1 MKKVVL
7 FLLFALTGIASVS
20 AQILI
25 KGTVVTTSNL
35 PMEGASVYVNNS
47 TIGTVTDADGNFEL
61 YLNEGKYELIVSFI
75 GYKTIITNVE
85 TTSYQKP
92 LFFKLRRATNF
103 LNEAVVTKIK
113 YDDDWRYN
121 LGRFKSAFLG
131 RTLLAS
137 QCNIMNPKV
146 LSFEFDRTTG
156 ALTAYAKEPLKIKH
170 QGLGYLIT
178 YDLVHFSLERQRVTY
193 LGFTKYQNLK
203 GSKRKQRKW
212 LKNRLIAY
220 NGSVMHFMRSL
231 RAKKLKEEGFLVHQF
246 KRVLNSDRPS
256 EETIKKARAYIAS
269 ISSKDNPVNLSRKIK
284 KPRTALDS
292 AVSTVQKVRLPKY
305 RDYLYK
311 SNVPYPDL
319 IIQNKK
325 ETLLSFENYLSI
337 IFTKES
343 EEVNYMPNKRAHKNQ
358 TSSLT
363 MFKKTAIIDPSGTVI
378 DPLDIF
384 AEGYWSFEQFA
395 NLLPLDYRPSKN

>member
-61 YLNEGKYELIVSFI
+61 YLNEGKSELIVSFI

-85 TTSYQKP
+85 TSLYQKP

-121 LGRFKSAFLG
+121 LSRFKSAFLG

-137 QCNIMNPKV
+137 QCNIINPKV
-146 LSFEFDRTTG
+146 LSFEFDKTTG
-156 ALTAYAKEPLKIKH
+156 ALTAYAKEPLKIRH

-256 EETIKKARAYIAS
+256 EESIKKARAYIAS

-384 AEGYWSFEQFA
+384 AEGYWSYEQFA
-395 NLLPLDYRPSKN
+395 NLLPLDYRPNKN

>member
-61 YLNEGKYELIVSFI
+61 YLNEGKSELIVSFI

-85 TTSYQKP
+85 TSLYQKP

-103 LNEAVVTKIK
+103 LNEAIVTKIK

-137 QCNIMNPKV
+137 QCNIINPKV
-146 LSFEFDRTTG
+146 LSFEFDKTTG
-156 ALTAYAKEPLKIKH
+156 ALTAYAKEPLKIRH

-212 LKNRLIAY
+212 VKNRLIAY

>member
-193 LGFTKYQNLK
+193 LGFTKYQKLK

>member
-121 LGRFKSAFLG
+121 LSRFKSAFLG

-137 QCNIMNPKV
+137 QCNLMNPKV

-156 ALTAYAKEPLKIKH
+156 ALTAYAKEPLKIRH

-311 SNVPYPDL
+311 SNVPYLDL

-343 EEVNYMPNKRAHKNQ
+343 EEVNYMPNKRVHKNQ